1 MFRSFLVFIV
11 LLVTFL
17 PVYSQEVQWASK
29 VIDFSS
35 QLSPKEYSANQV
47 LGKPNVLP
55 ESGDSPNAWLPAN
68 PNQEEYIKVGF
79 EHPMKIQQIDIG
91 ESYNPSAT
99 YQLFAYDEND
109 NEHLINTFDPKPVE
123 LKGRLLKV
131 FIDQTT
137 YPVAAIKLVVNGIS
151 VPGYS
156 GIDAIGISDSKIPVE
171 VKVDVAPNVST
182 AVKIEKLGDN
192 VNSAYPEIRPL
203 IAPDGKTLY
212 FSRVNHPENTGG
224 TEDKEDIWYSKLDE
238 KTGEWE
244 EAKNM
249 GAPLNNAGENYISS
263 ITPDGKSVT
272 ILLGN
277 RYQKNEEMKPG
288 ISVSTQK
295 SDGSWSA
302 PQPVDIT
309 NAFIEKND
317 GDYFLAQN
325 RKIMIMAVE
334 RFDSYGGKDLYV
346 SFQQADGTWT
356 EPKNLG
362 NDINTAHT
370 EESPFLAADDETLYF
385 SSKGYSGY
393 GGADIYMSRRLDDTW
408 QNWTEPENL
417 GSSINSSEDDD
428 FFNIP
433 PSGKYAYFSKS
444 NTELDADIVRVPL
457 PIFFQ
462 PAPVIAMKGRVYNS
476 ETLKPIKARISY
488 DLLPENTEVGY
499 TVSDSLTGDY
509 QIVLPVG
516 SSYKYTVSIDGFLL
530 KEDTLNLVSNRDYKE
545 IEKDLFIDPVK
556 MQQLQAMQALA
567 SQKGKATKNDNKEDE
582 DYVTVDGQKY
592 KKVKDAIEI
601 NEGVLS
607 IKVLFNFDS
616 DVIRKN
622 SYPDLDKIVNLMNST
637 PVNVMLIGHTDSTG
651 PTDYNQGLSER
662 RAKSVYNY
670 LTGKGVAADK
680 LETLGFGETKPVAT
694 NATVEGRRKNRR
706 VEFVRKDQ
714 FAQKYPNQ

>member
-11 LLVTFL
+11 SLVIFL
-17 PVYSQEVQWASK
+17 PVYSQDVQWASK

-47 LGKPNVLP
+47 IGKPNVLP
-55 ESGDSPNAWLPAN
+55 EGGDSPNAWLPAN
-68 PNQEEYIKVGF
+68 PNKEEYIKVGF

-99 YQLFAYDEND
+99 YQVYAYDAGD
-109 NEHLINTFDPKPVE
+109 KEHLINTFEPRAIE

-131 FIDQTT
+131 FIDRTT
-137 YPVAAIKLVVNGIS
+137 YDVTAIKLVVNGLS

-171 VKVDVAPNVST
+171 VAVDVAPNVST
-182 AVKIEKLGDN
+182 GLKIDKLGEN

-238 KTGEWE
+238 KTGDWQ

-249 GAPLNNAGENYISS
+249 GTPLNNPGENYISS

-277 RYQKNEEMKPG
+277 RYQKNDEMKPG

-295 SDGSWSA
+295 SDGSWSE

-325 RKIMIMAVE
+325 RKILILAVE
-334 RFDSYGGKDLYV
+334 RFDSYGGKDIYV
-346 SFQQADGTWT
+346 SFQQDDGTWT

-385 SSKGYSGY
+385 SSKGYSGF

-417 GSSINSSEDDD
+417 GSGINSSEDDD

-457 PIFFQ
+457 PLFFQ

-530 KEDTLNLVSNRDYKE
+530 KEDTLNLASAKDYKE

-556 MQQLQAMQALA
+556 MQQLMAMQALA
-567 SQKGKATKNDNKEDE
+567 SQKGKATQADKEDE
-582 DYVTVDGQKY
+582 NYVTVDGKKY
-592 KKVKDAIEI
+592 DKVKDAIEI

-616 DVIRKN
+616 DVIREN
-622 SYPDLDKIVNLMNST
+622 SYPDLDNIVNLLKST
-637 PVNVMLIGHTDSTG
+637 PVNVMVVGHTDNTG
-651 PTDYNQGLSER
+651 PKTYNQGLSER
-662 RAKSVYNY
+662 RAKSVNRY
-670 LTGKGVAADK
+670 LTGKGVDSSK

-694 NATVEGRRKNRR
+694 NDTVEGRRKNRR

-714 FAQKYPNQ
+714 FAQKYPN